1 MRVITDCG
9 AHPDAQKGGTAKK
22 KFGDNCVSSQIGA
35 AHPDVLKGGTTDK
48 VLNLYKPKCRSHFS
62 EALH

>member
-1 MRVITDCG
+1 MA

>member
-1 MRVITDCG
+1 MSLQTVA
-9 AHPDAQKGGTAKK
+9 AHPYAQKDSTTKK
-22 KFGDNCVSSQIGA
+22 RFGDNCVSSQIGA